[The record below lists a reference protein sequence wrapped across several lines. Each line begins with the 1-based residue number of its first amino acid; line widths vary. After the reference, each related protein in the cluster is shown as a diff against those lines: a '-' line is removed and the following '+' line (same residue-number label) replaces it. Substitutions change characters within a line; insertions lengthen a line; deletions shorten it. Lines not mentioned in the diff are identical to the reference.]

1 VNDTT
6 KTTISSSLSSSPT
19 SCISRNDDRI
29 TMVVLL
35 PHRRSPQSATVP
47 NQCAI
52 CLSSYKAGE
61 DIVWSSNKHCDHAYH
76 QGECGRCRLLLLL
89 VCSSSSGGAMVDF
102 RLHVLWNESCT
113 PSALSVVFLFH
124 YQPSPHPSC
133 SFCYIDC
140 ILEYFVLLLEPTKED
155 SPCPCCRRNFCSLTT
170 PTQLASE

>member
-1 VNDTT
+1 VDDTT
-6 KTTISSSLSSSPT
+6 KTTTPKKSILSSSPSSTT
-19 SCISRNDDRI
+19 SCISTKDDRI

-35 PHRRSPQSATVP
+35 PHRRPPQSATVP

-52 CLSSYKAGE
+52 CLSSYEAGE

-76 QGECGRCRLLLLL
+76 QGECGRCCLPFL
-89 VCSSSSGGAMVDF
+89 DF
-102 RLHVLWNESCT
+102 LLHVLWNESCT
-113 PSALSVVFLFH
+113 RSALSAVFLFH

-155 SPCPCCRRNFCSLTT
+155 CPCPCCRRNFCSLTT
-170 PTQLASE
+170 PTQLAS